1 MGASKGVTMKT
12 LKKLVFNSLYFAL
25 VYFAYIENIVYCENI
40 FVFLTWM
47 YFVFLLIGI
56 FSAKKDDAVLHSLKE
71 NESKV
76 SNMSLVLT
84 AIMVAFLAALGHWV
98 LAIVWL
104 LQPFMFLNIVKKVK
118 GEI

>member
-1 MGASKGVTMKT
+1 MKT
-12 LKKLVFNSLYFAL
+12 LKKLIWYSVFLML
-25 VYFAYIENIVYCENI
+25 VYFAYVGNLVYCENT

-47 YFVFLLIGI
+47 YFVVLLISL

-76 SNMSLVLT
+76 SNLSLVLT
-84 AIMVAFLAALGHWV
+84 AIMVVSLAALGHWV

-104 LQPFMFLNIVKKVK
+104 LLLFMLLNIVKKVK